1 MLPIDI
7 SNYEFFKQI
16 VERIDE
22 AVFVVEA
29 KTGEILYVNKKT
41 CENLQYDFEELIGV
55 NIEDIRRPMLEKE
68 EGYWR
73 KWSEQY
79 KKFEETPRFYSY
91 GLHVRKDGSTFPVE
105 TSINLLEFNGIQ
117 YVAAFSRDITARSAQ
132 EEVQRQLEEALIRSF
147 EYEVSEKIAEHKR
160 QMFQEKIM
168 LQQSKMATLGEM
180 IGAITHQLKQPLNA
194 IGLISDSLLDCAEP
208 GTQMYAC
215 LEEPSRLIR
224 DEVDQMGM
232 TIRSFRNFFKPSIHK
247 EEFFIHE
254 AVRNTCHL
262 VSPIINS
269 NGIALDFAI
278 EQGMKYTGYINEF
291 KELVMIMLANAK
303 DAIVENN
310 IRHGKVY
317 IEGYS
322 QGGKYILKVI
332 DNGGGITEEL
342 LPDKVFDSYI
352 STKPGGTGVGLYI
365 AKLVVEK
372 MSGTIEAQN
381 SGDGAA
387 FIVEIPQHNEVP
399 AENQV

>member
-1 MLPIDI
+1 MPLIDV
-7 SNYEFFKQI
+7 SNFEFFKQI
-16 VERIDE
+16 VDRIDE
-22 AVFVVEA
+22 AVFIIEA
-29 KTGEILYVNKKT
+29 KSGQIMYVNTKA
-41 CENLQYDFEELIGV
+41 CENLQYSFEELV
-55 NIEDIRRPMLEKE
+55 AKNVEEIRRPMLERE

-73 KWSEQY
+73 KWGEQY

-91 GLHVRKDGSTFPVE
+91 GLQVRKDGSTFPVE
-105 TSINLLEFNGIQ
+105 TSVNLIEYNSNQ
-117 YVAAFSRDITARSAQ
+117 YVAAFSRDITARAAQ
-132 EEVQRQLEEALIRSF
+132 EELQRQLEEALIRSF

-160 QMFQEKIM
+160 QLFQEKIM

-208 GTQMYAC
+208 GTQMYTC

-232 TIRSFRNFFKPSIHK
+232 TIRSFRNFFKPSVYK

-254 AVRNTCHL
+254 AVKNTCHL

-269 NGIALDFAI
+269 NGISLDFAI
-278 EQGMKYTGYINEF
+278 EQGMNFTGYINEF
-291 KELVMIMLANAK
+291 KEVVMIMVANAK

-310 IRHGKVY
+310 IKHGKIF

-322 QGGKYILKVI
+322 QGENYILKVV
-332 DNGGGITEEL
+332 DNGGGIDEAL
-342 LPDKVFDSYI
+342 LPDKVFESYM
-352 STKPGGTGVGLYI
+352 STKAGGTGVGLYI

-372 MSGTIEAQN
+372 MSGTIQAKN
-381 SGDGAA
+381 SGEGAV
-387 FIVEIPQHNEVP
+387 FIVEIPQNSGDSEEK
-399 AENQV
+399 A